1 MTSSVVS
8 ARALVQ
14 SSRVPFLLLPPM
26 CVLLGLATAWHG
38 SPQPD
43 AQVLAWVLV
52 GALLAHISVNLLNE
66 YLDFRSGLDLL
77 TQRTPFSGGSGS
89 LPEQPNAARVVLWGG
104 VVTLLAT
111 AAVGLYLTFLS
122 GWWLLP
128 IGVLGLLL
136 VAFYTQP
143 INRMPWLCLISPGL
157 GFGVLMV
164 LGTHYALAA
173 SVNAL
178 VIVASLVPF
187 FMVNNLLLLNQFPDV
202 RADEQV
208 GRRHLAIAS
217 GMAVATRVY
226 LVMTLC
232 VPALLLL
239 GIAFNVWSVW
249 ILLALLPWSLT
260 LISWRAAQQ
269 WGEDIGQHP
278 QAMAMNVMATL
289 LTPLVMAL
297 VIMLLP
303 S

>member
-1 MTSSVVS
+1 MTSSVMS

-43 AQVLAWVLV
+43 AHVLAWVLV

-164 LGTHYALAA
+164 LGTHYALAS

-202 RADEQV
+202 QADEQV
-208 GRRHLAIAS
+208 GRRHLAIVS

-232 VPALLLL
+232 VPVLLLL
-239 GIAFNVWSVW
+239 GIVLSLWSVW
-249 ILLALLPWSLT
+249 IVLALLPWALT
-260 LISWRAAQQ
+260 LLSWRAAHQY
-269 WGEDIGQHP
+269 GERIGQHP
-278 QAMAMNVMATL
+278 QTLAFNVMATL

-303 S
+303 V